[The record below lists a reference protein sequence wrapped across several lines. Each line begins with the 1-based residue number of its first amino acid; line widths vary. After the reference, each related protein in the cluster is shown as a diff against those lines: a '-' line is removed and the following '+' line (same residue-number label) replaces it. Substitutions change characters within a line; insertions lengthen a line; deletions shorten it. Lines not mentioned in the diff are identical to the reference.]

1 MESKTIVDSPA
12 LLGETLLA
20 LSEAH
25 QYFPI
30 QCSRQAVERWVRL
43 GIRGVVLESA
53 LICGKRYT
61 SREAIERFIRG
72 QFQAEADH
80 SEPGE

>member
-1 MESKTIVDSPA
+1 MTSKSVEDSPG
-12 LLGETLLA
+12 LLEENLLA
-20 LSEAH
+20 ISEAH
-25 QYFPI
+25 QHFPI
-30 QCSRQAVERWVRL
+30 QCSRQAVERWIRL

-72 QFQAEADH
+72 QFQVETDR
-80 SEPGE
+80 SKPGE